1 MTKVSIIIPV
11 YNTEQ
16 YLFHCL
22 DSILNQSFSDF
33 ELLLIDDGSSD
44 GSGAICDVYSEK
56 DNRIRVFHKENGG
69 VSSARNMGLDK
80 ANGEWV
86 AFLDSDDLFPEDA
99 LSKLLLCSDDD
110 VDMVYGGI
118 RKFDESSDTIETI
131 AVRGRERISVEEAL
145 DAFVAPEERNGD
157 WHKYLYNRI
166 YRMIIIKRFGLR
178 FKEEIYYKEDGL
190 FVVQYLCQCE
200 NKVACIPDIVYLYR
214 QVNNS
219 AMGSLATKYNERLL
233 TNLDAHGYIYQ
244 ELRKRGVCKDLIRR
258 ELNEIVLGNY
268 FWISGIMKRSCAF
281 TKKNRKLLIKKIIK
295 NVGLVN
301 FFYYFVVL
309 RYGRKIKRRLVHV
322 L

>member
-69 VSSARNMGLDK
+69 VSSIQSL
-80 ANGEWV
+80 V
-86 AFLDSDDLFPEDA
+86 AHVGT
-99 LSKLLLCSDDD
+99 D

-200 NKVACIPDIVYLYR
+200 NKVACIPDIVY
-214 QVNNS
+214 
-219 AMGSLATKYNERLL
+219 K
-233 TNLDAHGYIYQ
+233 
-244 ELRKRGVCKDLIRR
+244 
-258 ELNEIVLGNY
+258 
-268 FWISGIMKRSCAF
+268 
-281 TKKNRKLLIKKIIK
+281 TKKE
-295 NVGLVN
+295 
-301 FFYYFVVL
+301 
-309 RYGRKIKRRLVHV
+309 
-322 L
+322 